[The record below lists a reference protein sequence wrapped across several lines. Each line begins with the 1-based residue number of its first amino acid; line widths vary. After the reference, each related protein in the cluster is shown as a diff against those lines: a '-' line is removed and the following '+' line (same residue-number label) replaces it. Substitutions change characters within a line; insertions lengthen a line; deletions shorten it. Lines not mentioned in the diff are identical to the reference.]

1 MTGPKGRRLD
11 FERATVGDGGVGA
24 VLGKRIDRDG
34 DNRGS
39 NIKRTEEDLI
49 MFAPAYNNTRKEV
62 ERIVEI
68 FVESLDE
75 VLRGS
80 ESV

>member
-1 MTGPKGRRLD
+1 
-11 FERATVGDGGVGA
+11 
-24 VLGKRIDRDG
+24 VLGERIDRDG

-39 NIKRTEEDLI
+39 NIKRSEEDLI
-49 MFAPAYNNTRKEV
+49 MFAPAYNIARKEV

-68 FVESLDE
+68 FVERLDE

>member
-1 MTGPKGRRLD
+1 
-11 FERATVGDGGVGA
+11 
-24 VLGKRIDRDG
+24 
-34 DNRGS
+34 
-39 NIKRTEEDLI
+39 

>member
-1 MTGPKGRRLD
+1 M
-11 FERATVGDGGVGA
+11 
-24 VLGKRIDRDG
+24 LGKRIDRDG